1 MRVFSRRYLF
11 EHVDQRHGDIP
22 LFVCCFTT
30 GLLDSVSFNNWGVFV
45 GMQTGNTVLL
55 ALSTASLPDTQHHA
69 TATTLTSLGSFLVG
83 AFLTFVVSRRAGPL
97 SRLFV
102 MLSFCIQAMLIAI
115 AAALTT
121 AGMVPEDR
129 NGGGKELGNIRILT
143 ALPPLAFHFGMQIA
157 TSRIL
162 GFNELPANVLTS
174 TYADIVGDPKL
185 FSFHWSPK
193 RDRRIASV
201 FLVLTG
207 AISSAWM
214 MKSGLNIYGQ
224 MWIGAGLKFL
234 IAIGVWLFMDKDR
247 EHNVLDGR
255 PNGEPMKE
263 TST

>member
-1 MRVFSRRYLF
+1 M
-11 EHVDQRHGDIP
+11 
-22 LFVCCFTT
+22 
-30 GLLDSVSFNNWGVFV
+30 

-55 ALSTASLPDTQHHA
+55 ALSTASLPETQHHA
-69 TATTLTSLGSFLVG
+69 TATTLTSLGSFLLG
-83 AFLTFVVSRRAGPL
+83 AYLTFVISRWSGSL

-102 MLSFCIQAMLIAI
+102 MLSFCIQAALIAV

-121 AGMVPEDR
+121 AGLVPEDR
-129 NGGGKELGNIRILT
+129 NGGGQELGNIRIVT

-174 TYADIVGDPKL
+174 TYADLVGDPKL
-185 FSFHWSPK
+185 FSFHWNPK

-214 MKSGLNIYGQ
+214 MKRGLNIYGQ

-234 IAIGVWLFMDKDR
+234 TAAGVWLFMDKDR
-247 EHNVLDGR
+247 GDTELGR
-255 PNGEPMKE
+255 KPNGEPMKK
-263 TST
+263 TGA

>member
-1 MRVFSRRYLF
+1 MRIFSRRYLSQT
-11 EHVDQRHGDIP
+11 VDQRHGDIP
-22 LFVCCFTT
+22 LFVCCFTS

-55 ALSTASLPDTQHHA
+55 ALSTASLPATQHHA
-69 TATTLTSLGSFLVG
+69 TATTLTSLGSFLLG
-83 AFLTFVVSRRAGPL
+83 AYLTFVVSRWCGSL

-102 MLSFCIQAMLIAI
+102 MLSFCTQAALVAV

-121 AGMVPEDR
+121 AGLVPEDR
-129 NGGGKELGNIRILT
+129 NGDGQELGNIRIVT

-185 FSFHWSPK
+185 FSFHWNPK

-214 MKSGLNIYGQ
+214 MKRGLNIYGQ

-234 IAIGVWLFMDKDR
+234 TAAGVWLFMDKDR
-247 EHNVLDGR
+247 EDTELGRR
-255 PNGEPMKE
+255 PNGEPMKKM
-263 TST
+263 SA